1 VKIVMQVLRVVD
13 LQVVVEASVAGLAVL
28 VEDSG
33 AEAALLVVE
42 ALEVDTA
49 LEVALEVA
57 LVVMELL
64 RPLTVVQQLLLPI
77 PSQTLRHLV
86 ARGVRRSTFAM

>member
-1 VKIVMQVLRVVD
+1 MQVLRVVD

-28 VEDSG
+28 VEDLG

-49 LEVALEVA
+49 LEVA
-57 LVVMELL
+57 
-64 RPLTVVQQLLLPI
+64 
-77 PSQTLRHLV
+77 
-86 ARGVRRSTFAM
+86 